1 MTDYYNNNPYGN
13 YTNPY
18 GQSRQS
24 DQQSYSNSNT
34 NPPQPKNSYGGQ
46 QHPSSNS
53 SNPYATQ
60 QQQQQQQPTTG
71 SQPFW
76 NPSMVSMAAAA
87 ASSNP
92 DAMFN
97 MAQKATHTFLDQ
109 GTARM
114 IPGLER
120 LMSTLRL
127 YFAVD
132 NNYVKRKMMRVL
144 FSPFYK
150 HWARMT
156 NPEYNPHTPY
166 NTGHKLALPIQDV
179 NALDL
184 YLPVMSLIT
193 YVLLCALCY
202 GTSGEFNP
210 EVLSDVGTRCLVISI
225 VEVLLFRAG
234 FYMMQAPVDFLDLF
248 AVTGYKYLGLTMN
261 MIVGYSLSLALASGG
276 QRGYY
281 ATFLWT
287 ASATSY
293 FMLKWMANNIPDIV
307 VSSGPKREVVVL
319 VFAVSQVAIMWFLG
333 QTKFLN

>member
-1 MTDYYNNNPYGN
+1 MTDYYSNNNDPYGN

-18 GQSRQS
+18 GQSKPS
-24 DQQSYSNSNT
+24 DQQSYSN
-34 NPPQPKNSYGGQ
+34 P
-46 QHPSSNS
+46 HP
-53 SNPYATQ
+53 Q
-60 QQQQQQQPTTG
+60 QQQQNPYGGGQSYQSNASNPYG
-71 SQPFW
+71 SQPNSAPGSLGSQPIW
-76 NPSMVSMAAAA
+76 NTNMVSMAAAA

-92 DAMFN
+92 DAMFS

-132 NNYVKRKMMRVL
+132 NNYVKKKMMRVL

-156 NPEYNPHTPY
+156 NPEYNPHTQY
-166 NTGHKLALPIQDV
+166 NTGHKFALPIQDV

-210 EVLSDVGTRCLVISI
+210 EVLSDVGTRCLVITI
-225 VEVLLFRAG
+225 IEVLLFRAG

-261 MIVGYSLSLALASGG
+261 MIVGYSLSLALVSGG
-276 QRGYY
+276 HRGYY
-281 ATFLWT
+281 AMFLWT

-293 FMLKWMANNIPDIV
+293 FMLKWMANNIPDV
-307 VSSGPKREVVVL
+307 VSSSGPKREVVVL
-319 VFAVSQVAIMWFLG
+319 AFAASQVAIMWFLG